1 MNVYDTLMLIALACI
16 VWSVTSLM
24 LIMGKVSRSGKK
36 VRFFLISLLF
46 YRYISIYEDMTRKE
60 SGKTGPLV
68 YHFVIPLWIALV
80 LVIVWI
86 LISVA
91 T

>member
-24 LIMGKVSRSGKK
+24 LIMGKVSRSGTK

-60 SGKTGPLV
+60 SGRTGPLV

-80 LVIVWI
+80 LVIAWI
-86 LISVA
+86 LIGIA
-91 T
+91 K